1 TRQEFAAANLRRVR
15 SAPAHAGVCD
25 QARAEHRAAALR
37 SGLSFFPLPVG
48 EGDRGIIMAHTQVL
62 LREDIDNL
70 GARGEIVR
78 VKAGYARNY
87 LLPRKLAVEATA
99 NNVRQIEGEKA
110 ALAKREAK
118 ERSTAELQASQL
130 QKLTLKFERKVGEA
144 GVLYGSVTSMYIA
157 HALHEQGY
165 EIDRRKIVLREPIK
179 RFGNYDVPVRLH
191 RDVTLELPINVLGEG
206 GVEVNV
212 EAVQGA
218 AEKAPEAP
226 EAAPAESES

>member
-1 TRQEFAAANLRRVR
+1 
-15 SAPAHAGVCD
+15 
-25 QARAEHRAAALR
+25 
-37 SGLSFFPLPVG
+37 
-48 EGDRGIIMAHTQVL
+48 MAHTQVL

-99 NNVRQIEGEKA
+99 NNVRQIAGEKA

-144 GVLYGSVTSMYIA
+144 GVLYGSVTSMDIA

-179 RFGNYDVPVRLH
+179 RFGNYNVPVRLH

-212 EAVQGA
+212 EAME
-218 AEKAPEAP
+218 AEAGKEQP
-226 EAAPAESES
+226 PASESHERSTAGDESED

>member
-1 TRQEFAAANLRRVR
+1 
-15 SAPAHAGVCD
+15 
-25 QARAEHRAAALR
+25 
-37 SGLSFFPLPVG
+37 
-48 EGDRGIIMAHTQVL
+48 MAHTQVL

-144 GVLYGSVTSMYIA
+144 GVLYGSVTSMDIA

-179 RFGNYDVPVRLH
+179 RFGNYNVPVRLH

-212 EAVQGA
+212 EAME
-218 AEKAPEAP
+218 AEAGKEQP
-226 EAAPAESES
+226 PASESNERSATGDESQG